1 MKPLYIFLCFLFLL
15 SVQSF
20 AQEPTLAGIPD
31 ANHVLVVYNSNSLV
45 SDSVM
50 QYYVSARGIPNPL
63 NVVPLQLPD
72 SVEITIENETHW
84 VGLAQETD
92 IIRDFYQDAIW
103 AVTPTKH
110 AFKYFL
116 DNIATPIKTHL
127 VNNNLLT
134 TVRYILLVK
143 GVPSKIQS
151 GGDWCCDV
159 QGNVTVGGLLCMLNT
174 PNYDSFILNDVLY
187 NNGRTNPYKNI
198 DPYFS
203 MEYRFLPDHFIANEG
218 HHLSYLVSH
227 LDGISYEVVKGI
239 IDRSIDPDMSG
250 TAYWIIDNEPNTG
263 GDFFTETRK
272 KLLELGFN
280 VYYDASDTWITSF
293 PGKVM
298 GYTSWGTHAENGNC
312 EWEDS
317 AWVKDSLK
325 FDLASGSVFNT
336 RESFNGNSLTTLNWR
351 YVARPN
357 ANCHHTQGL
366 ATQFTEIGG
375 TGTMGHAWEPVSEG
389 IVQNQIFFPAYQIGY
404 NLVDAFYQGLPAL
417 AWQNVLVA
425 DPLLRIFECENTV
438 ISTNTTIGSGDYYCN
453 IIVPQNVV
461 LTIASG
467 STVNFSRNAAL
478 MIYGTLVINSNDTL
492 NFNSYSKLMVES
504 TGSVNIGSDAY
515 INFNNHSNFII
526 NNLFTLNPNSN
537 FNFNDESVL
546 QINNSFTISDNSQL
560 HINDSSA
567 IKQKGNLF
575 VEQNA
580 FLIMNDYSS
589 MENFGRLFFND
600 ESNLSL
606 NNSAK
611 VNSYGKIYFSEGSTL
626 NQNNS
631 NVTTLNIKSGVFVA
645 TGSENNPVNINR
657 SSMLAASKLYFNNL
671 DTLIFSY
678 TNIDS
683 GHIVFDINDGE
694 QKPRL
699 YSISNTV
706 ITGSASINIFTVSNT
721 D

>member
-1 MKPLYIFLCFLFLL
+1 
-15 SVQSF
+15 
-20 AQEPTLAGIPD
+20 
-31 ANHVLVVYNSNSLV
+31 
-45 SDSVM
+45 
-50 QYYVSARGIPNPL
+50 
-63 NVVPLQLPD
+63 
-72 SVEITIENETHW
+72 
-84 VGLAQETD
+84 
-92 IIRDFYQDAIW
+92 
-103 AVTPTKH
+103 
-110 AFKYFL
+110 
-116 DNIATPIKTHL
+116 
-127 VNNNLLT
+127 
-134 TVRYILLVK
+134 
-143 GVPSKIQS
+143 
-151 GGDWCCDV
+151 
-159 QGNVTVGGLLCMLNT
+159 
-174 PNYDSFILNDVLY
+174 
-187 NNGRTNPYKNI
+187 
-198 DPYFS
+198 
-203 MEYRFLPDHFIANEG
+203 
-218 HHLSYLVSH
+218 
-227 LDGISYEVVKGI
+227 
-239 IDRSIDPDMSG
+239 MSG